1 MNACFTTDELMTKD
15 PKRKFFVVKFVAE
28 WIEKL
33 AVENL
38 HQNLN
43 TLIEKMF
50 LKCFNAESSSEINIT
65 LLEILHYY
73 QNNE

>member
-1 MNACFTTDELMTKD
+1 
-15 PKRKFFVVKFVAE
+15 VVKFVAE